1 MKAYE
6 TSERYVGKV
15 RECCN
20 YSVRSAKKY
29 LDEEDALHRQCGGE
43 GVEQL
48 RGRLQADLSCFTD
61 TIDLQPISID
71 KQTYVASNIINAV
84 FMLISA
90 AFAILAYYFLDYYTP
105 IILAA
110 LVFSTLAL
118 IAFFG
123 GFGFTS
129 KNVATANLF
138 AVRKSNNA
146 PSKRV
151 ILQANLD
158 APNKRKLARK
168 PELIIKALTLLS
180 ILLYMAFDIVEL
192 LIFSETIHFTWDNK
206 LIYLPFGLAVLA
218 FLPFIL
224 TKTVAVNSSNLGVS
238 DNLIG
243 CYTACGAMR
252 YLSEMDL
259 HLENTEFCVLLTDG
273 KSSGNEGAKK
283 FIKEYQEEL
292 KATDT
297 TFLCLDSIYDPDSL
311 NLQAKG
317 RKLNKVVDLAVTNA
331 GIMVTDHEPKYHKNE
346 AKVFTKA
353 GFNTVSVTTL
363 PDTPPAF
370 YRSDEDNQDTLN
382 VHAVEAAIKFSL
394 EFAYAKDAG
403 TIA

>member
-6 TSERYVGKV
+6 TSERYIGKV

-29 LDEEDALHRQCGGE
+29 LDEEDALHRQCGGK

-48 RGRLQADLSCFTD
+48 RDRLQGDLEGFAD
-61 TIDLQPISID
+61 TIDLQPISVD
-71 KQTYVASNIINAV
+71 KQTYVASNLINTV
-84 FMLISA
+84 FMLLSA
-90 AFAILAYYFLDYYTP
+90 ALAILGYYFLDYYTP

-129 KNVATANLF
+129 KNVATVNVF
-138 AVRKSNNA
+138 ATRKCNNP

-158 APNKRKLARK
+158 APNKRKLKRK
-168 PELIIKALTLLS
+168 PELIIKTLNFIS
-180 ILLYMAFDIVEL
+180 ILLYLAFDITEL
-192 LIFSETIHFTWDNK
+192 LINANTISFTWDSK
-206 LIYLPFGLAVLA
+206 LVYLPFGLAVLA
-218 FLPFIL
+218 FLPLVL
-224 TKTVAVNSSNLGVS
+224 TKTVAVNSSNLGVA

-259 HLENTEFCVLLTDG
+259 RLENTEVCVLLTDG
-273 KSSGNEGAKK
+273 KSSGNEGAKL
-283 FIKEYQEEL
+283 FLKEYKEEL
-292 KATDT
+292 QKVDT
-297 TFLCLDSIYDPDSL
+297 TFLCLDSLYELDTF
-311 NLQAKG
+311 NVQAKG
-317 RKLNKVVDLAVTNA
+317 RKLNKLIDLAANNA
-331 GIMVTDHEPKYHKNE
+331 GVLVTDQEPKYHKNE
-346 AKVFTKA
+346 AKAFTKA
-353 GFNTVSVTTL
+353 GYDTASVTTL

-370 YRSDEDNQDTLN
+370 YRSDEDNQDVLN